1 MMNIAKVGQIVSKPL
16 PQRPPSFFRLA
27 IVVALALASLQYASA
42 QVQVDITLKR
52 TLYIAYEPL
61 IVNVSISNLSGASL
75 ELADIKLDSSIKH
88 WFSFQIETL
97 DNRPIAPRPGRD
109 TDLPMTL
116 EAGQKITRS
125 VNLTPLY
132 PITEY
137 GGYRIQASVYA
148 ASLGQYFNS
157 PPLNVEI
164 TEGRVIY
171 EKTVGV
177 PESENK
183 AASIRHIAVLTHR
196 LPNSSQLYIRI
207 QESKTGTVFCTH
219 RLGRLVSS
227 GPPDILLDSQ
237 NRPNILQN
245 VAPKVFLYS
254 HIGLNGEV
262 IERTTYNQTLR
273 HKPYLK
279 LGPAGNVTTVGGQ
292 EPLPEAAEKPLPN
305 SSDRPFPVPGSQTD
319 SNPNDQRP
327 RNLLSE

>member
-1 MMNIAKVGQIVSKPL
+1 MSVFSLIGKRSKCSFGLQRRPFLSCFALVAATLLLSLHVATAQLQI
-16 PQRPPSFFRLA
+16 
-27 IVVALALASLQYASA
+27 
-42 QVQVDITLKR
+42 DITLKR

-61 IVNVSISNLSGASL
+61 IVNVSITNLSGASL
-75 ELADIKLDSSIKH
+75 ELADSGRNH

-97 DNRPIAPRPGRD
+97 DNRPVAPRPGRATD
-109 TDLPMTL
+109 TPITL
-116 EAGQKITRS
+116 EAGQRITRS

-164 TEGRVIY
+164 TEGRVVY

-177 PESENK
+177 PQSENK

-207 QESKTGTVFCTH
+207 QESKTGTIFCTH

-227 GPPDILLDSQ
+227 GPPDIVLDSQ
-237 NRPNILQN
+237 NRPHILQN

-262 IERTTYNQTLR
+262 IDRKTYNQTRR
-273 HKPYLK
+273 HKPFLK
-279 LGPAGNVTTVGGQ
+279 LGPDGNVTTLGG
-292 EPLPEAAEKPLPN
+292 EESLPEDIAAVKPLPTTA
-305 SSDRPFPVPGSQTD
+305 DRPVPVPGAQTD
-319 SNPNDQRP
+319 SNTIEQRP
-327 RNLLSE
+327 KNLLSE

>member
-61 IVNVSISNLSGASL
+61 IVNVSITNLSGASL
-75 ELADIKLDSSIKH
+75 ELADSGRNH

-97 DNRPIAPRPGRD
+97 DNRPVAPRPGRD

-164 TEGRVIY
+164 TEGRVVY

-254 HIGLNGEV
+254 LIGLNGEV
-262 IERTTYNQTLR
+262 IERKTYNQTRR
-273 HKPYLK
+273 HKPFLK
-279 LGPAGNVTTVGGQ
+279 LGPDGNVTTLGGG
-292 EPLPEAAEKPLPN
+292 EFLPESIAAEKPLPTTA
-305 SSDRPFPVPGSQTD
+305 DRPVPVPGSKTD
-319 SNPNDQRP
+319 STTNEPRP
-327 RNLLSE
+327 KNLLSE